1 MRLAL
6 DAAVSCKSTAT
17 SSHSL
22 PLHTCRACVILFDI
36 LAELSLS
43 PTVTSST
50 LISHLLSGS
59 QPHECLLEVAG
70 MMDEEDD
77 MGDDW
82 TRLWSELVHRPLDE
96 AVAKRRP
103 EGPTIYTLKL
113 WVRGGNPSEATVG
126 RLIKAL
132 SDVYRNDA
140 AAVLKEYA
148 QVS

>member
-1 MRLAL
+1 M
-6 DAAVSCKSTAT
+6 
-17 SSHSL
+17 
-22 PLHTCRACVILFDI
+22 ILFVT
-36 LAELSLS
+36 LAELLS

-50 LISHLLSGS
+50 LISHLLSSS

-82 TRLWSELVHRPLDE
+82 RRLWSELVQRPLDE
-96 AVAKRRP
+96 AVAKRQP
-103 EGPTIYTLKL
+103 EGPTIYTLKS
-113 WVRGGNPSEATVG
+113 WVRGIKHRSEATVG

-140 AAVLKEYA
+140 AAVLEEYA